1 MYTCIFCFSFSGILS
16 IYHFSYQIYFYIH
29 FLHIWFCYFLLSIIS
44 IIVTIL
50 LFKTKI
56 IYYFCFTVFSV
67 ISFNFKFLLSFFIIS
82 VFNLYIIT
90 RHFFSAWLLIVN
102 YLPYLFIYKDYFD
115 LLDYFLLKF
124 DFCNIQF
131 YLITYFSRITIHF
144 YNIRWKVVEM
154 KSKIE
159 I

>member
-1 MYTCIFCFSFSGILS
+1 MSVLI
-16 IYHFSYQIYFYIH
+16 HFDFVLMINEFLWNCNSQSLNIH

-44 IIVTIL
+44 IIVTLL

-56 IYYFCFTVFSV
+56 IYYFCFTVFQS
-67 ISFNFKFLLSFFIIS
+67 FLLILNLPCHFSSFQFSIFILLPDI
-82 VFNLYIIT
+82 FI
-90 RHFFSAWLLIVN
+90 SAWLLIVN

-115 LLDYFLLKF
+115 LLYYFLLKF

-144 YNIRWKVVEM
+144 YNIR
-154 KSKIE
+154 
-159 I
+159 